1 MKISLIIPCYNESKN
16 LPPLIER
23 CQQLNSETFE
33 VIIVN
38 NGSTDDTS
46 NVLKSLINSKYP
58 FIKAVKVEVNQGYG
72 HGILCGLR
80 SSTGNIIGWTH
91 ADLQTDP
98 LDSNQVKSLIKQYGE
113 NIFIKG
119 QRYGRPIS
127 DVMFTIGMSIFESI
141 LLKKLFWDIN
151 AQPTF
156 FPRSFFDEWNAPPND
171 FSLDLFAYYQAK
183 KNNMKVVRFPVFFGQ
198 RLHGHSS
205 WNVDLK
211 SKWKF
216 IKRTIEFSLTL
227 RKRID

>member
-16 LPPLIER
+16 LPSLIER
-23 CQQLNSETFE
+23 CQQLDSKIFE

-46 NVLKSLINSKYP
+46 NVLTNLMNSKYP

-98 LDSNQVKSLIKQYGE
+98 LDSNQVINLINQYGE

-127 DVMFTIGMSIFESI
+127 DVIFTIGMSIFESI
-141 LLKKLFWDIN
+141 LLKKLLWDIN

-156 FPRSFFDEWNAPPND
+156 FPRNFFDEWDSPPND
-171 FSLDLFAYYQAK
+171 FSLDLFAYHQAK
-183 KNNMKVVRFPVFFGQ
+183 KNNLEVIRFPVLFGK
-198 RLHGHSS
+198 RLHGHST
-205 WNVDLK
+205 WNIDFK

-216 IKRTIEFSLTL
+216 IKRTIQFSLTL

>member
-16 LPPLIER
+16 LPSLIEKCR
-23 CQQLNSETFE
+23 QLDSEIFE

-38 NGSTDDTS
+38 NGSTDDSS
-46 NVLKSLINSKYP
+46 NVLISLINSEYS
-58 FIKAVKVEVNQGYG
+58 FIKSVKVDVNQGYG
-72 HGILCGLR
+72 HGILCGLK
-80 SSTGNIIGWTH
+80 SSTGNVIGWTH

-98 LDSNQVKSLIKQYGE
+98 LDSNQVRDLIKQYGE

-127 DVMFTIGMSIFESI
+127 DVIFTVGMSFFESI
-141 LLKKLFWDIN
+141 LLKKLLWDIN

-156 FPRSFFDEWNAPPND
+156 FPRNFFNEWNSPPND

-183 KNNMKVVRFPVFFGQ
+183 KNDLKVIRFPVFFGK
-198 RLHGHSS
+198 RLHGHSH
-205 WNVDLK
+205 WNIDFK

-216 IKRTIEFSLTL
+216 IKRTIQFSLLL

>member
-16 LPPLIER
+16 LPSLIEKCR
-23 CQQLNSETFE
+23 QLDSEIFE

-38 NGSTDDTS
+38 NGSTDDSS
-46 NVLKSLINSKYP
+46 NVLSSLMNSEYS
-58 FIKAVKVEVNQGYG
+58 FIKSIKVDVNQGYG
-72 HGILCGLR
+72 HGILCGLK
-80 SSTGNIIGWTH
+80 SSTGNFIGWTH

-98 LDSNQVKSLIKQYGE
+98 LDSNQVRDLIKQYGE

-127 DVMFTIGMSIFESI
+127 DVIFTVGMSFFESI
-141 LLKKLFWDIN
+141 LLKKLLWDIN

-156 FPRSFFDEWNAPPND
+156 FPRKFFDEWNSPPND

-183 KNNMKVVRFPVFFGQ
+183 KNDLKVIRFPVFFGK
-198 RLHGHSS
+198 RLHGHSH
-205 WNVDLK
+205 WNIDFK

-216 IKRTIEFSLTL
+216 IKRTIQFSLLL

>member
-16 LPPLIER
+16 LPSLFER
-23 CQQLNSETFE
+23 CRQLDSDVFE

-46 NVLKSLINSKYP
+46 NVISHLLNHQYP
-58 FIKAVKVEVNQGYG
+58 FIKSIKVEVNQGYG
-72 HGILCGLR
+72 HGILCGLK

-98 LDSNQVKSLIKQYGE
+98 LDAKQVQNLANQYGE
-113 NIFIKG
+113 NAFIKG

-127 DVMFTIGMSIFESI
+127 DVLFTVGMSFFESI
-141 LLKKLFWDIN
+141 LLKKFFWDIN

-156 FPRSFFDEWNAPPND
+156 FPRSFFEQWESPPND

-183 KNNMKVVRFPVFFGQ
+183 RNSLKVIRFPVFFGK
-198 RLHGHSS
+198 RLYGQSH
-205 WNVDLK
+205 WNIDLR

>member
-16 LPPLIER
+16 LPSLIER
-23 CQQLNSETFE
+23 CRQLDSEIFE

-46 NVLKSLINSKYP
+46 KVLTSLMNSKYP
-58 FIKAVKVEVNQGYG
+58 FIKSIKVEINKGYG

-98 LDSNQVKSLIKQYGE
+98 LDSNQVKNLIKKYGE

-127 DVMFTIGMSIFESI
+127 DVIFTIGMSVFESI
-141 LLKKLFWDIN
+141 LLKKLLWDIN

-156 FPRSFFDEWNAPPND
+156 FPRNFFDEWDAPPDD

-183 KNNMKVVRFPVFFGQ
+183 KNNLKVIRFPVFFGK
-198 RLHGHSS
+198 RLHGHSH
-205 WNVDLK
+205 WNIDLK

-216 IKRTIEFSLTL
+216 IKRTIQFSLTL

>member
-16 LPPLIER
+16 LPTLFER
-23 CQQLNSETFE
+23 CQQLDSEIFE
-33 VIIVN
+33 VIIVD
-38 NGSTDDTS
+38 NGSTDDTP
-46 NVLKSLINSKYP
+46 NVINNLLKNQYP
-58 FIKAVKVEVNQGYG
+58 FIKSIKVEVNQGYG
-72 HGILCGLR
+72 HGILRGIQ

-98 LDSNQVKSLIKQYGE
+98 LDANQVKKLVLEYGG

-127 DVMFTIGMSIFESI
+127 DVLFTVGMSLFESV
-141 LLKKLFWDIN
+141 LLKKFFWDIN

-156 FPRSFFDEWNAPPND
+156 FPRDFFEEWDSPPND
-171 FSLDLFAYYQAK
+171 FSLDLYAYYQAK
-183 KNNMKVVRFPVFFGQ
+183 KTNLKIIRFPVFFGK
-198 RLHGHSS
+198 RLHGQSH
-205 WNVDLK
+205 WNIDLR

-216 IKRTIEFSLTL
+216 IKRTIQFSLTL

>member
-16 LPPLIER
+16 LPSLIEKCR
-23 CQQLNSETFE
+23 QLDSEIFE

-38 NGSTDDTS
+38 NGSTDDSS
-46 NVLKSLINSKYP
+46 NVLISLINSEYS
-58 FIKAVKVEVNQGYG
+58 FIKSVKVDVNQGYG
-72 HGILCGLR
+72 HGILCGLK
-80 SSTGNIIGWTH
+80 SSTGNVIGWTH

-98 LDSNQVKSLIKQYGE
+98 LDSNQVRDLIKQYGE

-127 DVMFTIGMSIFESI
+127 DVIFTVGMSFFESI
-141 LLKKLFWDIN
+141 LLKKLLWDIN

-156 FPRSFFDEWNAPPND
+156 FPRKFFDEWNSPPND

-183 KNNMKVVRFPVFFGQ
+183 KNDLKVIRFPVFFGK
-198 RLHGHSS
+198 RLHGHSH
-205 WNVDLK
+205 WNIDFK

-216 IKRTIEFSLTL
+216 IKRTIQFSLLL

>member
-16 LPPLIER
+16 LPSLMER
-23 CQQLNSETFE
+23 CRQLDSEIFE

-38 NGSTDDTS
+38 NGSTDDSS
-46 NVLKSLINSKYP
+46 NVLRSLMDSQYP
-58 FIKAVKVEVNQGYG
+58 FIKSIKVEVNQGYG
-72 HGILCGLR
+72 YGILYGLQ

-127 DVMFTIGMSIFESI
+127 DVIFTVGMSFFESI
-141 LLKKLFWDIN
+141 LLKKLLWDIN

-156 FPRSFFDEWNAPPND
+156 FPRSFFDNWDSPPND
-171 FSLDLFAYYQAK
+171 FSLDLFAYYRAK
-183 KNNMKVVRFPVFFGQ
+183 KSNLRVIRFPVFFGK
-198 RLHGHSS
+198 RLHGHSH
-205 WNVDLK
+205 WNINFR

-216 IKRTIEFSLTL
+216 IKRTIQFSLTL

>member
-16 LPPLIER
+16 LPSLIEKCR
-23 CQQLNSETFE
+23 QLDSEIFE

-38 NGSTDDTS
+38 NGSTDDSS
-46 NVLKSLINSKYP
+46 NVLISLINSEYS
-58 FIKAVKVEVNQGYG
+58 FIKSVKVDVNQGYG
-72 HGILCGLR
+72 NGILCGLK
-80 SSTGNIIGWTH
+80 SSTGNVIGWTH

-98 LDSNQVKSLIKQYGE
+98 LDSNQVRDLIKQYGE

-127 DVMFTIGMSIFESI
+127 DVIFTVGMSFFESI
-141 LLKKLFWDIN
+141 LLKKLLWDIN

-156 FPRSFFDEWNAPPND
+156 FPRKFFDEWNSPPND

-183 KNNMKVVRFPVFFGQ
+183 KNDLKVIRFPVFFGK
-198 RLHGHSS
+198 RLHGHSH
-205 WNVDLK
+205 WNIDFK

-216 IKRTIEFSLTL
+216 IKRTIQFSLLL

>member
-16 LPPLIER
+16 LPSLIER
-23 CQQLNSETFE
+23 CRQLDSEIFE

-38 NGSTDDTS
+38 NGSTDDSS
-46 NVLKSLINSKYP
+46 NVLRSLMDSQYP
-58 FIKAVKVEVNQGYG
+58 FIKSIKVEVNQGYG
-72 HGILCGLR
+72 HGILYGLQ

-119 QRYGRPIS
+119 QRYGRPTS
-127 DVMFTIGMSIFESI
+127 DVIFTVGMSFFESI
-141 LLKKLFWDIN
+141 LLKKLLWDIN

-156 FPRSFFDEWNAPPND
+156 FPRNFFDNWDSPPND

-183 KNNMKVVRFPVFFGQ
+183 KSNLRVIRFPVLFGK
-198 RLHGHSS
+198 RLHGHSH
-205 WNVDLK
+205 WNINFR

-216 IKRTIEFSLTL
+216 IKRTIQFSLTL

>member
-16 LPPLIER
+16 MISLFER
-23 CQQLNSETFE
+23 CQQLDSEIFE

-46 NVLKSLINSKYP
+46 NVISNLLNNQYPHIKSI
-58 FIKAVKVEVNQGYG
+58 KVEVNQGYG
-72 HGILCGLR
+72 HGILCGLK

-98 LDSNQVKSLIKQYGE
+98 LDANHVQSLINQYGE

-127 DVMFTIGMSIFESI
+127 DVLFTVGMSFFESI
-141 LLKKLFWDIN
+141 LLKKLLWDIN

-156 FPRSFFDEWNAPPND
+156 FPRNFFEEWKSAPDD

-183 KNNMKVVRFPVFFGQ
+183 RNNLKVIRFPVFFGK
-198 RLHGHSS
+198 RLHGQSH
-205 WNVDLK
+205 WNINFR

-216 IKRTIEFSLTL
+216 IKRTIQFSLTL

>member
-16 LPPLIER
+16 LPSLIEKCR
-23 CQQLNSETFE
+23 QLDSEIFE

-38 NGSTDDTS
+38 NGSTDDSS
-46 NVLKSLINSKYP
+46 NVLSSLMNSQYP
-58 FIKAVKVEVNQGYG
+58 FIKSIKVEVNQGYG
-72 HGILCGLR
+72 HGILCGLK
-80 SSTGNIIGWTH
+80 SSTGNVIGWTH

-98 LDSNQVKSLIKQYGE
+98 LDSSQVRDLIKQYGE

-127 DVMFTIGMSIFESI
+127 DVIFTVGMSFFESI
-141 LLKKLFWDIN
+141 LLKKLLWDIN

-156 FPRSFFDEWNAPPND
+156 FPRKFFDGWNSAPND

-183 KNNMKVVRFPVFFGQ
+183 KHNLKVIRFPVFFGK
-198 RLHGHSS
+198 RLHGHSH
-205 WNVDLK
+205 WNIDFK

-216 IKRTIEFSLTL
+216 IKRTIQFSFLL
-227 RKRID
+227 RKKVD

>member
-16 LPPLIER
+16 LPSLIER

-46 NVLKSLINSKYP
+46 NVLTNLMNSKYP

-127 DVMFTIGMSIFESI
+127 DVIFTIGMSIFESI
-141 LLKKLFWDIN
+141 LLKKLLWDIN

-156 FPRSFFDEWNAPPND
+156 FPRNFFDDWDSPPDD

-183 KNNMKVVRFPVFFGQ
+183 KNNLKVVRFPVFFGK
-198 RLHGHSS
+198 RLHGHSH
-205 WNVDLK
+205 WNVDFK

-216 IKRTIEFSLTL
+216 IKRTIQFSLTL

>member
-16 LPPLIER
+16 LPFLIEKCR
-23 CQQLNSETFE
+23 QLDSEIFE

-38 NGSTDDTS
+38 NGSTDDSS
-46 NVLKSLINSKYP
+46 NVLSSLMNSQYP
-58 FIKAVKVEVNQGYG
+58 FIKSIKVEVNQGYG
-72 HGILCGLR
+72 HGILCGLK
-80 SSTGNIIGWTH
+80 SSTGNVIGWTH

-98 LDSNQVKSLIKQYGE
+98 LDSNQVRDLIKQYGE

-127 DVMFTIGMSIFESI
+127 DVIFTVGMSFFESI
-141 LLKKLFWDIN
+141 LLKKLLWDIN

-156 FPRSFFDEWNAPPND
+156 FPRKFFDEWNSPPND

-183 KNNMKVVRFPVFFGQ
+183 KNDLKVIRFPVFFGK
-198 RLHGHSS
+198 RLYGQSH
-205 WNVDLK
+205 WNIDFR